1 MWGQLFP
8 RLVRTWEGHD
18 RLVWWLLSL
27 PQQEAFQRPLPQD
40 TSPTANGSPWNL
52 GYPPTWHL
60 PCREMSD
67 LPSLPIPHEAYQ
79 TGLGQALSISP
90 LCPGPP
96 ALSRWVRAYTKSPGT
111 LLSYVL
117 RGMTRAYKGPR
128 CPLDQDCR
136 SAQVTQPGV
145 TVTFECFQ

>member
-8 RLVRTWEGHD
+8 RLVRTWEGHN

-27 PQQEAFQRPLPQD
+27 PQQEAFQRLLPQG

-60 PCREMSD
+60 PCREMTD
-67 LPSLPIPHEAYQ
+67 LHLFPSHMKLTKQ
-79 TGLGQALSISP
+79 GLGQALSVPP
-90 LCPGPP
+90 LCPGLP

-111 LLSYVL
+111 LLSCVL
-117 RGMTRAYKGPR
+117 RGHDQGSQRAKMSLRPR
-128 CPLDQDCR
+128 LQ
-136 SAQVTQPGV
+136 AQVTQPGV
-145 TVTFECFQ
+145 TGTFECFQ

>member
-79 TGLGQALSISP
+79 TGPWAGLVYFP
-90 LCPGPP
+90 LCPGLP

-117 RGMTRAYKGPR
+117 RGHDQGSPRAKMSLRPG
-128 CPLDQDCR
+128 L
-136 SAQVTQPGV
+136 QVGSSHPTWSDSYL
-145 TVTFECFQ
+145 